1 LEQEL
6 RNGIGKKEDLQKEV
20 EELQANLPLIN
31 ANLEAFA
38 KEMQVLTEKAEN
50 VDLYYHRIVKFE
62 TL

>member
-1 LEQEL
+1 MEQEL